1 MQPVS
6 TEFGAMNNI
15 NRIPS
20 LQEIHHRSQMLAS
33 SQLDP
38 PTPHDDFLHQI
49 LSSVPS
55 SAGPFP
61 WADDDHA
68 PPHLEDQSASAL
80 ASKMRQ
86 HQISNGAAKAL
97 TMLQQQQQQ
106 QQQLF
111 LNAANGLLSPTGSDG
126 SLLHD
131 VGDGNSFMSG
141 HPVSF

>member
-20 LQEIHHRSQMLAS
+20 LQEIHHHSQMLAS
-33 SQLDP
+33 SQYDP

-61 WADDDHA
+61 WADDHA

-106 QQQLF
+106 QLF
-111 LNAANGLLSPTGSDG
+111 LNAAANGLLSPTGSDG